1 MRIGMLADLYKPH
14 ISGVTNYIELNK
26 RQLEQLG
33 HEVYV
38 FTFGG
43 EGIDDEPNVI
53 RSPGVPITKGFY
65 FSLRYNARARQL
77 VRSMDVVHVHHP
89 FISGSLALRYCRSRN
104 IPIVFTSHTRYDLY
118 LQAYVP
124 VFSGLIG
131 AAAMQAFLPAFCRM
145 CDLVV
150 SPSPGMREVLHG
162 FGVEVPIEVVPNGV
176 DIKPFQVDIEPKNVN
191 RLGFKPDDVV
201 FVYTGRLGPEKNLSF
216 LLRSFAGATQAC
228 DHACLLLVGDGPERD
243 NLQSLA
249 KLMRL
254 QERVHFTGLV
264 PYSEMPR
271 YLNLADVFVTSSITE
286 VHPLSIIEG
295 MAAGLPVLGINSPGV
310 GDTIRDCETGF
321 LIPREDMAAFTA
333 NMVRL
338 AVDRELRLKMGE
350 KARQESQYY
359 AIEHTAQI
367 MLDHYQRLVTLATGR
382 ERGLRSHFR
391 RIVGKKK

>member
-89 FISGSLALRYCRSRN
+89 FISGALALRYCRSRN

-216 LLRSFAGATQAC
+216 LLHSFAGAAQAC